1 MKIIVTSI
9 FVQDQ
14 DRALEFYSEK
24 LGFIKRR
31 IFLSE
36 NSGG

>member
-1 MKIIVTSI
+1 MKIVVTSI

-14 DRALEFYSEK
+14 DMALEFYTEK
-24 LGFIKRR
+24 LGFIKRKT
-31 IFLSE
+31 FPWG